1 MPVSPNRCAISPDS
15 VEILDEVAAALLPI
29 FLEEADEL
37 IPKMQTMLHAW
48 RKQPTNQAHVL
59 TLKRLLHTFKG
70 SARMV
75 GAMKIGAL
83 AHHLES
89 RLAFFGQNSM
99 QPSDWESLES
109 DWLHLNALVTPLRL
123 PQTLLA
129 ENAVC
134 APTFASLKPR
144 FERVVAQ
151 TAALMSK
158 KAQLLITGDEFSLNR
173 ATLNALATS
182 LDHLLRNAVVH
193 GLESAQARQ
202 RLGKPEIGC
211 IRLNLSANHS
221 HWIIRLRDDGAGLN
235 LQDINKKY
243 NEINRLGNNAPFSL
257 EFAKSLILTAGF
269 STTPDVNEIAGRG
282 MGLSVVQHEIQVLGG
297 EIHVASEPNQG
308 VEFTLSFPK
317 NSS

>member
-1 MPVSPNRCAISPDS
+1 MPVSPNRRAVTPDS
-15 VEILDEVAAALLPI
+15 VEILDEVAQALLPI

-48 RKQPTNQAHVL
+48 RRQPTNQAHVL

-89 RLAFFGQNSM
+89 RLAFSEQDSM
-99 QPSDWESLES
+99 QLSDWNSLES
-109 DWLHLNALVTPLRL
+109 DFVQLNALVTPLRL
-123 PQTLLA
+123 PPTLLA
-129 ENAVC
+129 ENALC
-134 APTFASLKPR
+134 AHTFASLKPR

-151 TAALMSK
+151 TAWLMDK
-158 KAQLLITGDEFSLNR
+158 KAQLLMSGDEFPLHR
-173 ATLNALATS
+173 TTLNVLATS

-193 GLESAQARQ
+193 GLESAQERQ

-221 HWIIRLRDDGAGLN
+221 QWIIRLSDDGAGLN
-235 LQDINKKY
+235 LQNINKKY
-243 NEINRLGNNAPFSL
+243 NEINKLDNFAPFNL
-257 EFAKSLILTAGF
+257 EFAKTLIFTAGF
-269 STTPDVNEIAGRG
+269 STSPEVNEIAGRG
-282 MGLSVVQHEIQVLGG
+282 MGLPVVQHEIQALGG
-297 EIHVASEPNQG
+297 KINVASEPNQG
-308 VEFTLSFPK
+308 VEFTLYFPK
-317 NSS
+317 NTG